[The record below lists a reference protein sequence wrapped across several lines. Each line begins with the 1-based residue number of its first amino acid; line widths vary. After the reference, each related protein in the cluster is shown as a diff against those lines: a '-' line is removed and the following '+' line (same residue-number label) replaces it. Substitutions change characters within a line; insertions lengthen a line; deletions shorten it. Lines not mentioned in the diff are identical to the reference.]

1 MAFDSTSDNPN
12 NTINRGIRRIEIS
25 HHIIHHTHR
34 SPFNQVSSN
43 NSSFASLRLAQFS
56 SCLPSRVN
64 TPFPPLLF
72 NILATLG
79 CLYVQRP
86 WPTLRAFNPDVF
98 IRCAFCNLIVP
109 LADLFGRNPRSEI
122 EYTAELLNYLS
133 FLHTSNCNGYSC
145 IRHLYDPPLSVAA
158 ESLSVVSNDYES
170 QNGTRNTLLFYF

>member
-1 MAFDSTSDNPN
+1 MASSVVFPLAYLAARYINPVV
-12 NTINRGIRRIEIS
+12 EK
-25 HHIIHHTHR
+25 
-34 SPFNQVSSN
+34 
-43 NSSFASLRLAQFS
+43 
-56 SCLPSRVN
+56 
-64 TPFPPLLF
+64 
-72 NILATLG
+72 ILKPIMAG
-79 CLYVQRP
+79 NFKRKP